1 VAAALAAAYPG
12 RVWECSHVGGHRFA
26 ANLVCL
32 PDGVWYGR
40 LTPDD
45 ALLAAGK
52 YEHGRLH
59 LPRLRGRSSFPV
71 AAQAADALL
80 RVRDGLDALG
90 ALVLDRC
97 DESPGGGASVVFETP
112 SGHVEVEV
120 RSAPD
125 SVARSFSC
133 GDGKNEAPLTW
144 ALAG

>member
-1 VAAALAAAYPG
+1 
-12 RVWECSHVGGHRFA
+12 VGGHRFA

-45 ALLAAGK
+45 ALLAAER
-52 YEHGRLH
+52 YEHGRLY
-59 LPRLRGRSSFPV
+59 LPRLRGRSSFPA

-80 RVRDGLDALG
+80 RARDGLDTLD
-90 ALVLDRC
+90 ALVLERC
-97 DESPGGGASVVFETP
+97 ETSSGGVAVVFETP
-112 SGHVEVEV
+112 SGRVEVEV

-125 SVARSFSC
+125 GVARPFSC
-133 GDGKNEAPLTW
+133 NDEKNEAPLTW